1 MLMVRVNLII
11 SIWWHLIFCLFDL
24 KKKRIFH
31 KKKNNNITII
41 SNNKAKSSELRHT
54 RAIGFLHKWHG
65 FRYNNILIHKSYI
78 SSN

>member
-31 KKKNNNITII
+31 KKKQ
-41 SNNKAKSSELRHT
+41 SDHNKGHCRDPDHEQNLHDHM
-54 RAIGFLHKWHG
+54 AI
-65 FRYNNILIHKSYI
+65 
-78 SSN
+78 